1 MVADPKG
8 VLGTRLRG
16 PELESH
22 RAGSLRIHAVK
33 DGRHLAASVDAGDQ
47 QQADLVNQTGLKE
60 GPVDVPATFEQQHKT
75 IDPAVG
81 PDSNN
86 SKIWRI
92 RRNPKGL
99 GKDGM
104 RFRNNSNENADD

>member
-1 MVADPKG
+1 MFSGMVLLKKVVTAI
-8 VLGTRLRG
+8 V
-16 PELESH
+16 
-22 RAGSLRIHAVK
+22 
-33 DGRHLAASVDAGDQ
+33 
-47 QQADLVNQTGLKE
+47 QA
-60 GPVDVPATFEQQHKT
+60 

-92 RRNPKGL
+92 RRSPIRVGL